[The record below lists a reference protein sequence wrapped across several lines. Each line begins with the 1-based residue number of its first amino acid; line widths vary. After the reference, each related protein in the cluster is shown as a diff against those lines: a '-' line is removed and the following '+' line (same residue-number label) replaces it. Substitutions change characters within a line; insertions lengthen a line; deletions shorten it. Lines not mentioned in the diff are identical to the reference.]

1 MSLTRDES
9 TGDRERPVGSPPA
22 PEAIFDALESDLRKA
37 VVFVLSA
44 TEPPVDVD
52 RLIDGLLVD
61 VDADVDG
68 DSDDADV
75 GVGVGGGATDDTAH
89 ESTATAVRRVH
100 LPALERIG
108 LVRYDRC
115 SGVVRTTADLTW
127 LVTLLRET
135 DRFDG
140 H

>member
-1 MSLTRDES
+1 MSLTRDGS

-44 TEPPVDVD
+44 AEPPVDVD

-61 VDADVDG
+61 VDVDG
-68 DSDDADV
+68 DGDDADV
-75 GVGVGGGATDDTAH
+75 GVGVGVGADDDTTH

-108 LVRYDRC
+108 VVRYDRH

>member
-1 MSLTRDES
+1 MSLTRDGS

-61 VDADVDG
+61 VDVDG
-68 DSDDADV
+68 DGDDADV
-75 GVGVGGGATDDTAH
+75 GVGVGVGADDDTTH

-108 LVRYDRC
+108 VVRYDRH